1 MIVLKF
7 IKEYGL
13 GQSQNWSDFSLSIF
27 GLLFYFFLDVL
38 KSEMLL
44 HSSLVSNLSSF
55 LFKKYIIHLPD
66 DLYIV
71 YFIQVIS

>member
-1 MIVLKF
+1 MVWVEAKIGV
-7 IKEYGL
+7 I
-13 GQSQNWSDFSLSIF
+13 FSLSIF
-27 GLLFYFFLDVL
+27 GLLFYIFLDVL

-44 HSSLVSNLSSF
+44 HSSLVSNSSGF